1 MPLVKITNPP
11 TEFLN
16 SSEWGDFVA
25 RSDKN
30 MVGLGLSIPIF
41 SLTNWDSSTTKPE
54 IAEGSIIEV
63 GGSLYQADADTALTD
78 EGGLIDGTVHI
89 KLVPAGGGAS
99 VVPTLT
105 NNVIPT
111 WDAVKAGW
119 YDGTDKFLPFE
130 MDKAS
135 AVYTLK
141 GEYTDKELHN
151 KHLRQYYPSNKT
163 LVWTGAL
170 KQVPLASWYVGPGFY
185 TVAIIE
191 TSGNTLEFG
200 SSTYFDS
207 SVLAGVNMQS
217 LFYSSPL
224 TSGTTIYS
232 VIVQNYNFPVGT
244 LNLLSNG
251 SLSTTL
257 NIGRVYYEGDII

>member
-1 MPLVKITNPP
+1 MPLVKITNPS

-30 MVGLGLSIPIF
+30 LVGLGLSIPIF

-105 NNVIPT
+105 NDVIPA

-135 AVYTLK
+135 AVYTNK
-141 GEYTDKELHN
+141 IERSYKTRPNELFTKVLDIGVWNMDADSSLSVTHGLQTN
-151 KHLRQYYPSNKT
+151 AEIRKVTCLVINDLQTHKYDIGQMTTLTGVGSGGVGAIGSTSITLLRTN
-163 LVWTGAL
+163 G
-170 KQVPLASWYVGPGFY
+170 G
-185 TVAIIE
+185 I
-191 TSGNTLEFG
+191 
-200 SSTYFDS
+200 FDS
-207 SVLAGVNMQS
+207 TS
-217 LFYSSPL
+217 FSS
-224 TSGTTIYS
+224 S
-232 VIVQNYNFPVGT
+232 VINRGVMV
-244 LNLLSNG
+244 
-251 SLSTTL
+251 
-257 NIGRVYYEGDII
+257 IEYEC